1 LKGTTPDYQL
11 APANLPQ
18 VTHIAQSP
26 PLPLLLLLLLLLLLR
41 FYIMLPLP
49 AGV

>member
-26 PLPLLLLLLLLLLLR
+26 PLPLLLLLVLLLLR